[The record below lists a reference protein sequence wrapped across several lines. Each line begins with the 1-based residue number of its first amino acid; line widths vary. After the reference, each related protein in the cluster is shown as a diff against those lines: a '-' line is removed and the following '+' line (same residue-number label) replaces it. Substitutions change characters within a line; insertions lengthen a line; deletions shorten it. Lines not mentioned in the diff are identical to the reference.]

1 VFEGTRKLKVCS
13 LTLLYYGKETD
24 FFSHCLACD
33 PFAKKKRNDPSSYQY
48 DESPDEFNARQKR
61 KQQKEDRK
69 IARVER
75 LTNNSDGMLLDDG
88 LLQEQAR
95 RDLRSKSAYSS
106 TTTSDNNN
114 NQSGSADDHPKQLK
128 SNASNDPKINL
139 TIKPGESMK
148 AFIKRVSVEKKKIL
162 LEELPKLNE
171 SSKRRK
177 EKFKQI
183 KKDRKLKK
191 KGLLSSSP
199 FGDEE
204 TMEFGSRED
213 GYIRPSDRQDFRS
226 DFQAKEIIPFG
237 ETVHAPPNL
246 KSFISS
252 IDKKLKVN
260 KQKEQLEQLQQHLSS
275 QNENQEKENDGKEEF
290 NEEDED
296 NEEENNQKKKKRKR
310 GKNDWDMF
318 NSDEQGNSSNGSH
331 LFGGSLSASINFQKI
346 PTDPLSYLNEQ
357 KKKQKQQHGS
367 SSSSFSQQELEKT
380 RKEVQQKYKEMKE
393 KKQMAFPLK

>member
-1 VFEGTRKLKVCS
+1 L
-13 LTLLYYGKETD
+13 
-24 FFSHCLACD
+24 LACD

-106 TTTSDNNN
+106 TTTTTSDNNN
-114 NQSGSADDHPKQLK
+114 HHSTSADDQKPLK

-139 TIKPGESMK
+139 TIKPGETMK

-191 KGLLSSSP
+191 KGLLPSSNN
-199 FGDEE
+199 GDEE
-204 TMEFGSRED
+204 SMEFGSRED

-226 DFQAKEIIPFG
+226 DFQPKEIIPFG

-246 KSFISS
+246 KSFISF

-275 QNENQEKENDGKEEF
+275 QNENQETEIDGKEE
-290 NEEDED
+290 D
-296 NEEENNQKKKKRKR
+296 NEGEDQDEEESNQKKKKRKR
-310 GKNDWDMF
+310 GKKDWDMF
-318 NSDEQGNSSNGSH
+318 NSDEQGNSNNGS
-331 LFGGSLSASINFQKI
+331 FGGSLSASINFQKI

-367 SSSSFSQQELEKT
+367 SSFSQQELEKT

-393 KKQMAFPLK
+393 KKQMGFPLK